1 MELNHSGMIY
11 FALKEESN
19 QVVHI
24 SEMVEKDRG
33 KACECICLC
42 CGRPLVAKLGRGK
55 KAAHFAHLAEEG
67 RTTCSADEANESGLH
82 KIAKEIVCKS
92 EYICLPQVTIS
103 EQNDPDRNMEDYKQ
117 QEPLQYGKKIELHY
131 QNAKTEVPF
140 EGFKPDV
147 CILFQKQKKLLIEIA
162 VTHYVDAEKYSKIKM
177 AQMPTV
183 EINIADFIKDYKAEE
198 TESINDFEKKLKNAI
213 IGNTENKTWIY
224 HPSENE
230 GIQKLCERNRELE
243 KEFQQNR
250 IRILKEQEE
259 RKKREEQREIWIQE
273 QQRRREQIDVEVER
287 LHTDEPYYLSCKAK
301 IKGTDTAVLNCI
313 NRLGICNLRFKTTDE
328 IPFFLNIPVFGEV
341 VFNCDRRIW
350 QTILFEKVFYQW
362 QYDDVNSARIYC
374 YFAGHRKDLLNQK
387 FVYIWKKKERVQFP
401 QKEDLLRC
409 AIEEYLVHLSALGFI
424 DIRYYFY
431 PHSGMNHGIMHSSL
445 KPQRRNYATFLERL
459 LMNFPDTN
467 NPFQYIQEKWISL
480 GKEMEFIQ
488 DLDTL

>member
-42 CGRPLVAKLGRGK
+42 CGHPLVAKLGRGK
-55 KAAHFAHLAEEG
+55 KTAHFAHLAEEG

-92 EYICLPQVTIS
+92 EYIWLPPVTIS
-103 EQNDPDRNMEDYKQ
+103 EQNDPDRNVEDYKQ
-117 QEPLQYGKKIELHY
+117 QEPLLLGEKFKLHY

-140 EGFKPDV
+140 DGFKPDV
-147 CILFQKQKKLLIEIA
+147 CIFRERKNILIEIA

-183 EINIADFIKDYKAEE
+183 EINIADFIKDYKEEE
-198 TESINDFEKKLKNAI
+198 TDSINDFEKKLRN
-213 IGNTENKTWIY
+213 NLVENVENKTWIY

-230 GIQKLCERNRELE
+230 GIKKLCERNRELE
-243 KEFQQNR
+243 IEYQQNR
-250 IRILKEQEE
+250 IKILKEQEE
-259 RKKREEQREIWIQE
+259 RKKREEQQESWIQE
-273 QQRRREQIDVEVER
+273 QQRLREQIDVEVER

-301 IKGTDTAVLNCI
+301 TKGADTAALNCI
-313 NRLGICNLRFKTTDE
+313 NRLGICNLRFKTADE

-374 YFAGHRKDLLNQK
+374 YFAGCREGLLNQE
-387 FVYIWKKKERVQFP
+387 FVYIWKKKGKVKFP
-401 QKEDLLRC
+401 LEEDLLRC
-409 AIEEYLVHLSALGFI
+409 AIEEYLVHLSALEFI

-445 KPQRRNYATFLERL
+445 KPQRRNYATFLEGL
-459 LMNFPDTN
+459 LMRFPDTN
-467 NPFQYIQEKWISL
+467 SPFQYIQEKWISL
-480 GKEMEFIQ
+480 GKEIEFIQ
-488 DLDTL
+488 NLDTL

>member
-33 KACECICLC
+33 KACECICLY

-55 KAAHFAHLAEEG
+55 KTAHFAHLAEEG
-67 RTTCSADEANESGLH
+67 RTTCSADAANESGLH

-92 EYICLPQVTIS
+92 EYICLPEVTIS

-117 QEPLQYGKKIELHY
+117 QEPLQYGKNIELHY

-147 CILFQKQKKLLIEIA
+147 CISFQKQKKLLIEIA

-183 EINIADFIKDYKAEE
+183 EINIADFIEDYKEEE

-213 IGNTENKTWIY
+213 IDNIENKTWIY

-230 GIQKLCERNRELE
+230 GIKKLCERNRELE

-259 RKKREEQREIWIQE
+259 RKKREEQQESWIQE
-273 QQRRREQIDVEVER
+273 QQRRREQIDVEVGR

-301 IKGTDTAVLNCI
+301 TKGADTAVLNCI

-350 QTILFEKVFYQW
+350 QTILFEKVFYQC
-362 QYDDVNSARIYC
+362 QYDDMNSARIYC

-387 FVYIWKKKERVQFP
+387 FVYIWKKQDRVKFP

-467 NPFQYIQEKWISL
+467 NPFQYIQEKWIGL

>member
-55 KAAHFAHLAEEG
+55 KTAHFAHLAEEG
-67 RTTCSADEANESGLH
+67 RTTCSADAANESGLH

-92 EYICLPQVTIS
+92 EYIWLPPVTIS
-103 EQNDPDRNMEDYKQ
+103 EQNDPDRNVEDYKQ
-117 QEPLQYGKKIELHY
+117 QEPLLLGEKFKLHY

-140 EGFKPDV
+140 DGFKPDV
-147 CILFQKQKKLLIEIA
+147 CIFRERKNILVEIA
-162 VTHYVDAEKYSKIKM
+162 VTHYVDAEKYIKIKM

-198 TESINDFEKKLKNAI
+198 TESINDFEKKLKDAL
-213 IGNTENKTWIY
+213 IGDVKNKTWIY
-224 HPSENE
+224 HPSEKE
-230 GIQKLCERNRELE
+230 GIQKLCKRNRELE

-250 IRILKEQEE
+250 IKNLKEQEE
-259 RKKREEQREIWIQE
+259 RKKREEAQEIWKQE
-273 QQRRREQIDVEVER
+273 QQRRREQIDIEVER
-287 LHTDEPYYLSCKAK
+287 LRTDELYYLSCKAK
-301 IKGTDTAVLNCI
+301 IKGTDAAVLNCI
-313 NRLGICNLRFKTTDE
+313 NRLGICNLKFKTMDD

-374 YFAGHRKDLLNQK
+374 CFAGRWEGLLNQK
-387 FVYIWKKKERVQFP
+387 FVYIWKSKERSNFHKKKIFSVVRSKNTLYICQHLV
-401 QKEDLLRC
+401 LL
-409 AIEEYLVHLSALGFI
+409 IFVIIFTHIL
-424 DIRYYFY
+424 D
-431 PHSGMNHGIMHSSL
+431 
-445 KPQRRNYATFLERL
+445 
-459 LMNFPDTN
+459 
-467 NPFQYIQEKWISL
+467 WITESCT
-480 GKEMEFIQ
+480 GH
-488 DLDTL
+488 

>member
-24 SEMVEKDRG
+24 SQMVEKDRG

-67 RTTCSADEANESGLH
+67 RTTCSADAANESGLH
-82 KIAKEIVCKS
+82 KIAKEIVCES
-92 EYICLPQVTIS
+92 EYIWLPQVTIS
-103 EQNDPDRNMEDYKQ
+103 EQNDPDRNVEDYKQ
-117 QEPLQYGKKIELHY
+117 QEPLQFGKKIELHY
-131 QNAKTEVPF
+131 QNAKAEVPF
-140 EGFKPDV
+140 DGFKPDV
-147 CILFQKQKKLLIEIA
+147 CIFRNQKNILIEIA
-162 VTHYVDAEKYSKIKM
+162 VTHYVDAEKYSRIKM
-177 AQMPTV
+177 VQMPTV
-183 EINIADFIKDYKAEE
+183 EINIADFIKDYKEKE
-198 TESINDFEKKLKNAI
+198 IESINDFKEKLKDALIDNVK
-213 IGNTENKTWIY
+213 NKTWIY

-230 GIQKLCERNRELE
+230 GIKKLCERNREFE
-243 KEFQQNR
+243 KEYQQNR
-250 IRILKEQEE
+250 IKILKEQEE
-259 RKKREEQREIWIQE
+259 RKKREERQKNWIQE
-273 QQRRREQIDVEVER
+273 QQRLREQIDVEVER
-287 LHTDEPYYLSCKAK
+287 LHTDEPYYLHCQAK
-301 IKGTDTAVLNCI
+301 IKGTDAAVLDRI
-313 NRLGICNLRFKTTDE
+313 NSLRICNLRFKTTND

-374 YFAGHRKDLLNQK
+374 YFAGCRKELLNQK
-387 FVYIWKKKERVQFP
+387 FVYIWEKYGKVRFP

-424 DIRYYFY
+424 DIRYYLY
-431 PHSGMNHGIMHSSL
+431 PYSEPNYKILRHSL
-445 KPQRRNYATFLERL
+445 KPQRTNYTEFLKEL
-459 LMNFPDTN
+459 LIEFPDTN
-467 NPFQYIQEKWISL
+467 DPFQHIQEKWIYL

-488 DLDTL
+488 DLDT

>member
-1 MELNHSGMIY
+1 MSAFVSVAAVRWLLNWG
-11 FALKEESN
+11 
-19 QVVHI
+19 
-24 SEMVEKDRG
+24 VEKR
-33 KACECICLC
+33 L
-42 CGRPLVAKLGRGK
+42 
-55 KAAHFAHLAEEG
+55 HTFAHLAEEG
-67 RTTCSADEANESGLH
+67 RTTCSADAANESGLH

-92 EYICLPQVTIS
+92 EYIWLPPVTIS
-103 EQNDPDRNMEDYKQ
+103 EQNDPDRNVEDYKQ
-117 QEPLQYGKKIELHY
+117 QEPLLLGEKFKLHY

-140 EGFKPDV
+140 DGFKPDV
-147 CILFQKQKKLLIEIA
+147 CIFRERKNILVEIA

-198 TESINDFEKKLKNAI
+198 TESINDFEKKLKDAL
-213 IGNTENKTWIY
+213 IGDVKNKTWIY
-224 HPSENE
+224 HPSEKE
-230 GIQKLCERNRELE
+230 GIQKLCKRNRELE

-250 IRILKEQEE
+250 IKNLKEQEE
-259 RKKREEQREIWIQE
+259 RKKREEAQEIWKQE
-273 QQRRREQIDVEVER
+273 QQRRREQIDIEVER
-287 LHTDEPYYLSCKAK
+287 LRTDELYYLSCKAK
-301 IKGTDTAVLNCI
+301 IKGTDAAVLNCI
-313 NRLGICNLRFKTTDE
+313 NRLGICNLKFKTMDD

-374 YFAGHRKDLLNQK
+374 CFAGRWEGLLNQK
-387 FVYIWKKKERVQFP
+387 FVYIWKKQGKVKFS

-409 AIEEYLVHLSALGFI
+409 AVEEYLVHLSALGFI

-431 PHSGMNHGIMHSSL
+431 PHSGLDHGIMHRSL
-445 KPQRRNYATFLERL
+445 KPLRRNYATFLEGL
-459 LMNFPDTN
+459 LMKFPDTN
-467 NPFQYIQEKWISL
+467 SPFQYIQEKWVRL

>member
-1 MELNHSGMIY
+1 MWRTINSKSHY
-11 FALKEESN
+11 CWEE
-19 QVVHI
+19 
-24 SEMVEKDRG
+24 KF
-33 KACECICLC
+33 K
-42 CGRPLVAKLGRGK
+42 
-55 KAAHFAHLAEEG
+55 
-67 RTTCSADEANESGLH
+67 
-82 KIAKEIVCKS
+82 
-92 EYICLPQVTIS
+92 
-103 EQNDPDRNMEDYKQ
+103 
-117 QEPLQYGKKIELHY
+117 LHY

-140 EGFKPDV
+140 DGFKPDV
-147 CILFQKQKKLLIEIA
+147 CIFRERKNILIEIA

-198 TESINDFEKKLKNAI
+198 TESINDFEKKLKDAL
-213 IGNTENKTWIY
+213 IGDVKNKTWIY
-224 HPSENE
+224 HPSEKE

-250 IRILKEQEE
+250 IKNLKEQEE
-259 RKKREEQREIWIQE
+259 RKKREEAQEIWKQE
-273 QQRRREQIDVEVER
+273 QQRRREQIDIEVER
-287 LHTDEPYYLSCKAK
+287 LRTDELYYLSCKAK
-301 IKGTDTAVLNCI
+301 IKGTDAAVLNCI
-313 NRLGICNLRFKTTDE
+313 NRLGICNLKFKTMDD

-374 YFAGHRKDLLNQK
+374 CFAGRWEGLLNQK
-387 FVYIWKKKERVQFP
+387 FVYIWKKQGKVKFS

-409 AIEEYLVHLSALGFI
+409 AVEEYLVHLSALGFI

-431 PHSGMNHGIMHSSL
+431 PHSGLDHGIMHRSL
-445 KPQRRNYATFLERL
+445 KPLRRNYATFLEGL
-459 LMNFPDTN
+459 LMKFPDTN
-467 NPFQYIQEKWISL
+467 SPFQYIQEKWVRL

>member
-55 KAAHFAHLAEEG
+55 KTAHFAHLAEEG
-67 RTTCSADEANESGLH
+67 RTTCSADAANESGLH

-92 EYICLPQVTIS
+92 EYIWLPPVTIS
-103 EQNDPDRNMEDYKQ
+103 EQNDPDRNVEDYKQ
-117 QEPLQYGKKIELHY
+117 QEPLLLGEKFKLHY

-140 EGFKPDV
+140 DGFKPDV
-147 CILFQKQKKLLIEIA
+147 CIFRERKNILVEIA

-198 TESINDFEKKLKNAI
+198 TESINDFEKKLKDAL
-213 IGNTENKTWIY
+213 IGDVKNKTWIY
-224 HPSENE
+224 HPSEKE

-250 IRILKEQEE
+250 IKNLKEE
-259 RKKREEQREIWIQE
+259 RKKREETQEIWKQE
-273 QQRRREQIDVEVER
+273 QQRRREQIDIEVER
-287 LHTDEPYYLSCKAK
+287 LRTDELYYLSCKAK
-301 IKGTDTAVLNCI
+301 IKGTDAAVLNCI
-313 NRLGICNLRFKTTDE
+313 NRLGICNLKFKTMDD

-362 QYDDVNSARIYC
+362 QYDDVNSVRIYC
-374 YFAGHRKDLLNQK
+374 YFAGRREGLLNQK
-387 FVYIWKKKERVQFP
+387 FVYIWKKQRKVKFS

-431 PHSGMNHGIMHSSL
+431 PYSGLDHRIMHRSL
-445 KPQRRNYATFLERL
+445 KPLRRNYATFLEKL

>member
-24 SEMVEKDRG
+24 SEMAEKDRG

-42 CGRPLVAKLGRGK
+42 CGHPLVAKLGRGK
-55 KAAHFAHLAEEG
+55 KTAHFAHLAEEG

-92 EYICLPQVTIS
+92 EYIWLPPVTIS
-103 EQNDPDRNMEDYKQ
+103 EQNDPDRNVEDYKQ
-117 QEPLQYGKKIELHY
+117 QEPLLLGEKFKLHY

-140 EGFKPDV
+140 DGFKPDV
-147 CILFQKQKKLLIEIA
+147 CIFRERKNILIEIA

-183 EINIADFIKDYKAEE
+183 EINIADFIKDYKEEE
-198 TESINDFEKKLKNAI
+198 TDSINDFEKKLRN
-213 IGNTENKTWIY
+213 NLVENVENKTWIY

-230 GIQKLCERNRELE
+230 GIKKLCERNRELE
-243 KEFQQNR
+243 IEYQQNR
-250 IRILKEQEE
+250 IKILKEQEE
-259 RKKREEQREIWIQE
+259 RKKREEQQEIWIQE
-273 QQRRREQIDVEVER
+273 QQRRREWIDAEVER
-287 LHTDEPYYLSCKAK
+287 LHTDELYYLSCKAK
-301 IKGTDTAVLNCI
+301 TKGTDAAVLNCI
-313 NRLGICNLRFKTTDE
+313 NRLEICNLRFKTTDE

-362 QYDDVNSARIYC
+362 QCDDVNSARIYC
-374 YFAGHRKDLLNQK
+374 YFAGCREGLLNQE
-387 FVYIWKKKERVQFP
+387 FVYIWKKKGKVKFP
-401 QKEDLLRC
+401 LEEDILRC

-488 DLDTL
+488 NLDTL

>member
-55 KAAHFAHLAEEG
+55 KTAHFAHLAEEG

-103 EQNDPDRNMEDYKQ
+103 EQNDPDRNVEDDKQ

-213 IGNTENKTWIY
+213 IDNIENKTWIY

-273 QQRRREQIDVEVER
+273 QQRRREQIAVEVER

-301 IKGTDTAVLNCI
+301 TKGADTAVLNCI
-313 NRLGICNLRFKTTDE
+313 NRLEICNLRFKTTDE

-362 QYDDVNSARIYC
+362 RHDDVNSARIYYC
-374 YFAGHRKDLLNQK
+374 FAGSREGLLNQK
-387 FVYIWKKKERVQFP
+387 FVYIWKKQGKPQFP
-401 QKEDLLRC
+401 IKEDLLRC

-431 PHSGMNHGIMHSSL
+431 PHSGLDHGIMHSSL

-467 NPFQYIQEKWISL
+467 NPFQYIQEKWISS

-488 DLDTL
+488 NLDTL

>member
-19 QVVHI
+19 RVVHI

-67 RTTCSADEANESGLH
+67 RTTCSADAANESGLH
-82 KIAKEIVCKS
+82 KIAKEIVCAS
-92 EYICLPQVTIS
+92 EYIWLPQVTIS
-103 EQNDPDRNMEDYKQ
+103 EQNDPDRNMEDCNQ
-117 QEPLQYGKKIELHY
+117 QKPLLLGEKFKLRY
-131 QNAKTEVPF
+131 QNARTEVPF
-140 EGFKPDV
+140 GGFKPDV
-147 CILFQKQKKLLIEIA
+147 CIFRERKNILIEIA
-162 VTHYVDAEKYSKIKM
+162 VTHYVDTEKYSRIKM

-198 TESINDFEKKLKNAI
+198 TESISDFEEKLKDALI
-213 IGNTENKTWIY
+213 ESVENKIWIY

-230 GIQKLCERNRELE
+230 GIQKLCERNRGLE

-250 IRILKEQEE
+250 IKTLKAQEE
-259 RKKREEQREIWIQE
+259 QKRREEQQEIWIQK
-273 QQRRREQIDVEVER
+273 QQRLREQVDFEVER
-287 LHTDEPYYLSCKAK
+287 LHTDEPYYLNCKAK
-301 IKGTDTAVLNCI
+301 IKGVDTTVLDCI
-313 NRLGICNLRFKTTDE
+313 NRLGFKTMDE

-374 YFAGHRKDLLNQK
+374 YFAGCQKGLLNQK
-387 FVYIWKKKERVQFP
+387 FVYIWKKKGKVKFP

-424 DIRYYFY
+424 DARYYFY
-431 PHSGMNHGIMHSSL
+431 PYSGMDHRIKRNSL
-445 KPQRRNYATFLERL
+445 KPQRRNYATFLEGL
-459 LMNFPDTN
+459 LVKFPDTN
-467 NPFQYIQEKWISL
+467 NPFPYIQEKWTHL

>member
-55 KAAHFAHLAEEG
+55 KTAHFAHLAEEG
-67 RTTCSADEANESGLH
+67 RTSCSADAANESGLH
-82 KIAKEIVCKS
+82 KIAKEIVFKS
-92 EYICLPQVTIS
+92 EYICLPPVTIS
-103 EQNDPDRNMEDYKQ
+103 EQNDPNRNMEDYKQ
-117 QEPLQYGKKIELHY
+117 QEPLQFGKKIELHY

-147 CILFQKQKKLLIEIA
+147 CISFQKQKKLLIEIA
-162 VTHYVDAEKYSKIKM
+162 VTHYVDAEKYSRIKM
-177 AQMPTV
+177 AQIPTV
-183 EINIADFIKDYKAEE
+183 EINIADFIKAYKAEE

-213 IGNTENKTWIY
+213 IDNIENKTWVY
-224 HPSENE
+224 HSHENE
-230 GIQKLCERNRELE
+230 GIQKLYDRNRELE

-250 IRILKEQEE
+250 IKILKEQEE
-259 RKKREEQREIWIQE
+259 RKKREEQQESWIQE
-273 QQRRREQIDVEVER
+273 QQRLREQIDVEVER

-301 IKGTDTAVLNCI
+301 TKGADTAVLNCI

-328 IPFFLNIPVFGEV
+328 IPFFLNIPVFGEA

-374 YFAGHRKDLLNQK
+374 YFAGCREGLLNQK
-387 FVYIWKKKERVQFP
+387 FVYIWKKKGKVKFP
-401 QKEDLLRC
+401 SEEDILRC

-467 NPFQYIQEKWISL
+467 NPFQYIQEKWIRL

-488 DLDTL
+488 NLDTL

>member
-33 KACECICLC
+33 KACECICLY

-55 KAAHFAHLAEEG
+55 KTAHFAHLAEEG
-67 RTTCSADEANESGLH
+67 RTTCSADAANESGLH

-92 EYICLPQVTIS
+92 EYICLPEVTIS

-117 QEPLQYGKKIELHY
+117 QEPLQYGKNIELHY

-147 CILFQKQKKLLIEIA
+147 CISFQKQKKLLIEIA

-183 EINIADFIKDYKAEE
+183 EINIADFIEDYKEEE

-213 IGNTENKTWIY
+213 IDNIENKTWIY

-230 GIQKLCERNRELE
+230 GIKKLCERNRELE

-259 RKKREEQREIWIQE
+259 RKKREEQQESWIQE
-273 QQRRREQIDVEVER
+273 QQRRREQIDVEVGR

-301 IKGTDTAVLNCI
+301 TKGADTAVLNCI

-350 QTILFEKVFYQW
+350 QTILFEKVFYQC
-362 QYDDVNSARIYC
+362 QYDDMNSARIYC

-387 FVYIWKKKERVQFP
+387 FVYIWKKQDRVKFP

-467 NPFQYIQEKWISL
+467 NPFQYIQEKWIGL

-488 DLDTL
+488 DLDT

>member
-1 MELNHSGMIY
+1 MEFDHNGMIY
-11 FALKEESN
+11 FALKEESG

-55 KAAHFAHLAEEG
+55 RTAHFAHLAEEG
-67 RTTCSADEANESGLH
+67 RTTCLVDVANESGLH

-92 EYICLPQVTIS
+92 EYIWLPSVTIS
-103 EQNDPDRNMEDYKQ
+103 EQNDPDRNVEDYKQ
-117 QEPLQYGKKIELHY
+117 QEPLLLGEKFRLHY

-140 EGFKPDV
+140 DGFKPDV
-147 CILFQKQKKLLIEIA
+147 CIFRERKNILVEIA

-198 TESINDFEKKLKNAI
+198 TESINDFKKKLKNAI
-213 IGNTENKTWIY
+213 IDNIENKTWIY

-230 GIQKLCERNRELE
+230 GIQKH
-243 KEFQQNR
+243 R

-259 RKKREEQREIWIQE
+259 RKKREEQQENWIQE
-273 QQRRREQIDVEVER
+273 QQRLREQIDVEVER
-287 LHTDEPYYLSCKAK
+287 LHMDEPYYLSCKAK
-301 IKGTDTAVLNCI
+301 TKGVDTAVLNCI

-362 QYDDVNSARIYC
+362 QYDDVNSARIYYC
-374 YFAGHRKDLLNQK
+374 FAGSREGLLNQK
-387 FVYIWKKKERVQFP
+387 FVYIWKKQGKPQFP
-401 QKEDLLRC
+401 IKEDLLRC

-431 PHSGMNHGIMHSSL
+431 PYSGLDHRIMHRSL
-445 KPQRRNYATFLERL
+445 KPLRRNYATFLEGL
-459 LMNFPDTN
+459 LMKFPDTN
-467 NPFQYIQEKWISL
+467 SPFQYIQEKWISL

-488 DLDTL
+488 DLDT

>member
-1 MELNHSGMIY
+1 MEFDHNGMIY
-11 FALKEESN
+11 FALKEESG

-55 KAAHFAHLAEEG
+55 RTAHFAHLAEEG
-67 RTTCSADEANESGLH
+67 RTTCLADVANESGLH

-92 EYICLPQVTIS
+92 EYIWLPPVTIS
-103 EQNDPDRNMEDYKQ
+103 EQNDPNRNMEDYKQ
-117 QEPLQYGKKIELHY
+117 QEPLLLGEKFRLHY

-147 CILFQKQKKLLIEIA
+147 CIFRERKNILVEIA

-177 AQMPTV
+177 VQMPTV
-183 EINIADFIKDYKAEE
+183 EINIADFIKDYKVEE

-213 IGNTENKTWIY
+213 IDNIENKTWIY

-230 GIQKLCERNRELE
+230 GIQKLCERNRDLE

-250 IRILKEQEE
+250 IKNLKEQEE
-259 RKKREEQREIWIQE
+259 RKKREEAQEIWKQE
-273 QQRRREQIDVEVER
+273 QQRRREQIDIEVER
-287 LHTDEPYYLSCKAK
+287 LRTDEPYYLNCRAK
-301 IKGTDTAVLNCI
+301 VKGTGAAVLNCI
-313 NRLGICNLRFKTTDE
+313 NRLGICNLSFKTTDE
-328 IPFFLNIPVFGEV
+328 IPFLNIPVFGEV

-362 QYDDVNSARIYC
+362 QYDDVNSVRIYYC
-374 YFAGHRKDLLNQK
+374 FAGSREGLLNQK
-387 FVYIWKKKERVQFP
+387 FVYIWKKQGKPQFP
-401 QKEDLLRC
+401 IKEDLLRC

-431 PHSGMNHGIMHSSL
+431 PYSGLDHRIIHRSL
-445 KPQRRNYATFLERL
+445 KPLRRNYATFLEGL
-459 LMNFPDTN
+459 LMKFPDTN
-467 NPFQYIQEKWISL
+467 SPFQYIQEKWISL

-488 DLDTL
+488 DLDT

>member
-1 MELNHSGMIY
+1 MHFS
-11 FALKEESN
+11 
-19 QVVHI
+19 
-24 SEMVEKDRG
+24 R
-33 KACECICLC
+33 
-42 CGRPLVAKLGRGK
+42 AK
-55 KAAHFAHLAEEG
+55 
-67 RTTCSADEANESGLH
+67 N
-82 KIAKEIVCKS
+82 I
-92 EYICLPQVTIS
+92 
-103 EQNDPDRNMEDYKQ
+103 
-117 QEPLQYGKKIELHY
+117 
-131 QNAKTEVPF
+131 
-140 EGFKPDV
+140 
-147 CILFQKQKKLLIEIA
+147 LIEIA

-198 TESINDFEKKLKNAI
+198 TESINDFKKKLKNAI
-213 IGNTENKTWIY
+213 IDNIENKTWIY

-230 GIQKLCERNRELE
+230 GIPKLCERNRELE

-250 IRILKEQEE
+250 IRILKEQEG
-259 RKKREEQREIWIQE
+259 RKKREEQKENWIQE
-273 QQRRREQIDVEVER
+273 QQRLRDQIDVEVER
-287 LHTDEPYYLSCKAK
+287 LHMDEPYYLNCKAK
-301 IKGTDTAVLNCI
+301 TKGADTAVLNCI

-328 IPFFLNIPVFGEV
+328 IPFFLDIPVFGEV
-341 VFNCDRRIW
+341 VFNCDRRVW

-362 QYDDVNSARIYC
+362 QYDDVNSARIYYC
-374 YFAGHRKDLLNQK
+374 FAGSREGLLNQK
-387 FVYIWKKKERVQFP
+387 FVYIWKKQGKPQFP
-401 QKEDLLRC
+401 IKEDLLRC

-431 PHSGMNHGIMHSSL
+431 PYSGLDHRIMHSSL

>member
-42 CGRPLVAKLGRGK
+42 CGHPLVAKLGRGK
-55 KAAHFAHLAEEG
+55 KTAHFAHLAEEG

-92 EYICLPQVTIS
+92 EYIWLPPVTIS
-103 EQNDPDRNMEDYKQ
+103 EQNDPDRNVEDYKQ
-117 QEPLQYGKKIELHY
+117 QEPLLLGEKFKLHY

-140 EGFKPDV
+140 DGFKPDV
-147 CILFQKQKKLLIEIA
+147 CIFRERKNILIEIA

-183 EINIADFIKDYKAEE
+183 EINIADFIKDYKEEE
-198 TESINDFEKKLKNAI
+198 TDSINDFEKKLRN
-213 IGNTENKTWIY
+213 NLVENVENKTWIY

-230 GIQKLCERNRELE
+230 GIKKLCERNRELE
-243 KEFQQNR
+243 IEYQQNR
-250 IRILKEQEE
+250 IKILKEQEE
-259 RKKREEQREIWIQE
+259 RKKREEQQESWIQE
-273 QQRRREQIDVEVER
+273 QQRLREQIDIEVER
-287 LHTDEPYYLSCKAK
+287 LHTNEPYYLSCKAK
-301 IKGTDTAVLNCI
+301 TKGADTAVLNCI
-313 NRLGICNLRFKTTDE
+313 NRLGICNLRFKTADE

-362 QYDDVNSARIYC
+362 QYDDVNSARIYYC
-374 YFAGHRKDLLNQK
+374 FAGSREGLLNQK
-387 FVYIWKKKERVQFP
+387 FVYIWKKQGKPQFP
-401 QKEDLLRC
+401 IKEDLLRR

-431 PHSGMNHGIMHSSL
+431 PYSGLDHRIMHRSL
-445 KPQRRNYATFLERL
+445 KPLRRNYATFLEGL
-459 LMNFPDTN
+459 LMKFPDTN
-467 NPFQYIQEKWISL
+467 SPFQYIQEKWISL

-488 DLDTL
+488 NLDTL

>member
-1 MELNHSGMIY
+1 M
-11 FALKEESN
+11 
-19 QVVHI
+19 
-24 SEMVEKDRG
+24 
-33 KACECICLC
+33 
-42 CGRPLVAKLGRGK
+42 
-55 KAAHFAHLAEEG
+55 
-67 RTTCSADEANESGLH
+67 
-82 KIAKEIVCKS
+82 AKEIVCKS

-103 EQNDPDRNMEDYKQ
+103 AQNDPDRNMEDCKQ

-140 EGFKPDV
+140 KGFKPDV
-147 CILFQKQKKLLIEIA
+147 CIFRERKNILIEIA
-162 VTHYVDAEKYSKIKM
+162 VTHYADAEKYSKIKM

-183 EINIADFIKDYKAEE
+183 EINIADFIKDYKEEE

-213 IGNTENKTWIY
+213 IDNIENKTWIY

-230 GIQKLCERNRELE
+230 GIKKLCERNREL
-243 KEFQQNR
+243 KKAFQQNR
-250 IRILKEQEE
+250 IKNLKEQEE
-259 RKKREEQREIWIQE
+259 QKKREEQREIWIQE

-287 LHTDEPYYLSCKAK
+287 LHTDESYYLSCKAK
-301 IKGTDTAVLNCI
+301 TKGADTAVLNCI
-313 NRLGICNLRFKTTDE
+313 NRLGICDLKFKTTDE

-350 QTILFEKVFYQW
+350 QTILFEKVFYQRRH
-362 QYDDVNSARIYC
+362 DDVNSARIYC

-387 FVYIWKKKERVQFP
+387 FVYIWKKQDRVKFP

-424 DIRYYFY
+424 DIRYCFY
-431 PHSGMNHGIMHSSL
+431 PYSGMDHRIMHSSL

-467 NPFQYIQEKWISL
+467 NPFQYIQEKWKKWIRL

-488 DLDTL
+488 GLDTWKTQNPSFGQEFWHGSF